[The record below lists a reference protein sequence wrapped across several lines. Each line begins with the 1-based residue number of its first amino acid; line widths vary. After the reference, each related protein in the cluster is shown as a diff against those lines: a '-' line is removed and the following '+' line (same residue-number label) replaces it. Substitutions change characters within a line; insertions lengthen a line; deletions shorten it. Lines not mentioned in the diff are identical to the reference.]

1 MSSTINL
8 QALGLNYSPN
18 TLSLPDGSLIQADNV
33 IIRRDNTVESRRG
46 IKDYSNPI
54 SDPQNRAKQLIEYKN
69 RILVH
74 IDSKLYY
81 DSGKLTDELADYYAF
96 SGTYEETQDGLRIK
110 SIEANKN
117 LYFTTKEGVKKIS
130 AQTADDFTTASGF
143 IKNAGAAKALDVT
156 ASLDIY
162 QGQKDGFLPQDSTV
176 AYRVLWGYKDK
187 NENLLL
193 GTPSNRYVVYNN
205 IVDSMAMDINTLCL
219 KLDNLSSGSSL
230 INDGNYLDSF
240 YTSLNPDTTT
250 LKTTVTSL
258 AKKLDEDI
266 LLANT
271 FGTGAPLKINSISMD
286 GGGLTT
292 IFFESGDP
300 TQYTSINDYI
310 KIKDLVDLSTVSV
323 ISITA
328 GETDTTIV
336 TNNNHNLSVGNTI
349 VIRGTGTIL
358 DETWEVKS
366 IINNTSFSIQ
376 KRTKVQI
383 SSISTG
389 KTPKIVTVEPHG
401 LINGNKITITG
412 TTVTTVHPAG
422 GINTSG
428 SEYYTVSKID
438 DNSFTI
444 TLPII
449 TAPNQKEI
457 TVGSGIGGNVGLYI
471 ENSGSVDPSAD
482 LVNLNEKQ
490 QITNVTYKN
499 IIINSVTPSI
509 SSTENTTINTNIAHG
524 FSIGDVVNIS
534 GVSINSVRI
543 DAIETGV
550 NPAKITTKSPHRLT
564 SGNTIT
570 ISNAVPAISG
580 SYVVTVIDDLN
591 FTIPTTVASPVNI
604 TNASV
609 VYSTPLSAL
618 NGIKIITQVTDTS
631 FEIEANTYLASISVS
646 SAFVKKSSINF
657 IYTPKQE
664 NTISAFN
671 ALNISSQLV
680 KINSYNYTILTET
693 GDSLY
698 AIPIEEISP
707 SIPGTS
713 EQNRII
719 NNTLLRIIDRLKI
732 ELSGVISTELKTKYI
747 DTIFLTDSANVK
759 LDITIPIEVVD
770 NDDYF
775 YQVYRTRTFIAD
787 GTQTLGTSG
796 GNPVEADD
804 EMRLV
809 QEGFP
814 TIEERNDRVL
824 IYIDQSPESLV
835 ANNTNLYTNPETG
848 VGILNANEPPPFA
861 KDINRFKN
869 VVFYSNTRTKQKLTS
884 FQLLG
889 LANISNND
897 KITITNSNESQ
908 TYTFTY
914 GASEETRI
922 DILSSTPVDFAN
934 KYIKIYSANN
944 INNYEFFYLVN
955 SNNIGSFSVA
965 ATFPNG
971 ETVLVI
977 VYYSAP
983 HNLTVGDKITLYGLI
998 NNTNDVDF
1006 NGDYAVSDVIN
1017 SNIFRV
1023 ITNKP
1028 NTIIG
1033 SSVNT
1038 ANAYWIPIK
1047 NNLKVVDILSTDS
1060 STQIAKK
1067 TSDNI
1072 NTIVYDFISENISNV
1087 ITSIGAGTFPSSTPT
1102 ITTFSNHNL
1111 LTGDKVTISGS
1122 DSPTSPSGGID
1133 GTYTITKTGDKTFTI
1148 SLTGGKQVTAAGTT
1162 GSFISNKFIVTN
1174 NNEGKTNP
1182 IDISSLSSQVSKQI
1196 ITVGNGEDAANNQV
1210 LLSSLVSAAQA
1221 IEQTA
1226 QSLVR
1231 VINKKDTLLNSF
1243 YISSE
1248 TTPPG
1253 QIVLESKTLDENPFY
1268 VIGSNGD
1275 IGKSF
1280 SPDISPIH
1288 EISGL
1293 SVNPSISVITGTIG
1307 SNVITLNTINNH
1319 GLYNADKVVISGSNS
1334 NPIVDGLYTVF
1345 DCTDTTFKI
1354 FISSNFVSS
1363 GNYFAYSK
1371 PIDTI
1376 VSDNEVKPN
1385 RIYYSKANEPESVPL
1400 LNYFD
1405 VSAEDKEI
1413 VRIYPLR
1420 NSLFVFKED
1429 GTYRVSGETAP
1440 FVTSLLD
1447 SSCVVR
1453 APDSV
1458 SATNNIVYAWTT
1470 KGVTPISEAGASQ
1483 EVSRPIDT
1491 EILRL
1496 SSAKFP
1502 NFRSLTWGVG
1512 YDSDSSYTVYTNS
1525 NPEDDYATIGFR
1537 YCTLTNS
1544 WTNVTRS
1551 QTCGL
1556 ISTEE
1561 DKMYLG
1567 SGIDNIINQERKN
1580 FDRTDYSDKDFYV
1593 NLSGNSVFIDPN
1605 GKQILSF
1612 PSVSEINIGDVILQE
1627 QDLTIFWFN
1636 NLLKQID
1643 TDPSII
1649 SFGNNNY
1656 YELLKASPGN
1666 NIRIKIVQLA
1676 EKLDADAAV
1685 IYSDYAERIANKS
1698 VDINENYNGN
1708 PTQVYSGTKEI
1719 TQITIPPT
1727 YVGYGDLSAFQSKWF
1742 FINCPDQNYY
1752 FWYNVDGGGVD
1763 PGINNP
1769 LFSGRIGKRI
1779 DVSIFP
1785 WIFAGEI
1792 YQNLM
1797 NKTQQ
1802 VLSTCPSFSNSLN
1815 YQTFT
1820 ITNNIEGNVDET
1832 IGNVPGMT
1840 VNVIQN
1846 GENQELI
1853 NGRQIT
1859 ITGTQFPQSINSING
1874 TYIVSDTGTYKISST
1889 FTIPVEVTTP
1899 GGSGLSFETD
1909 VNSFQ
1914 DIKACFNHLVERL
1927 NSDPGLTYDSY
1938 QPIVDKTPIE
1948 AIVIDVD
1955 TVKKQITIES
1965 PLDWIVGPIKVF
1977 NAINCEIKYSPITMG
1992 DTLNIKQL
2000 FDTTIM
2006 LKDRNVTKFMASFSS
2021 DLKPEYTD
2029 VVFIGEGG
2037 GLFGYYPKGFGYGNF
2052 GGQSNNAPFR
2062 TLVPLQNQRCR
2073 YLNYKINHKIAREVF
2088 VLYGVSVTGNV
2099 GISFRGYR

>member
-143 IKNAGAAKALDVT
+143 IKNAGAAKALDIT

-176 AYRVLWGYKDK
+176 AYRVIWGYKDK

-219 KLDNLSSGSSL
+219 KLDNLNSGSSL
-230 INDGNYLDSF
+230 INAGNYLDSF
-240 YTSLNPDTTT
+240 YTPLNPDTTT

-271 FGTGAPLKINSISMD
+271 SGTGAPLKINSISMD

-292 IFFESGDP
+292 LFFESGDP
-300 TQYTSINDYI
+300 TQYVSINDYI
-310 KIKDLVDLSTVSV
+310 KIQDLVDLATTNIV
-323 ISITA
+323 SITA
-328 GETDTTIV
+328 GETDTIV
-336 TNNNHNLSVGNTI
+336 VVNNNHNLSIGNTV

-358 DETWEVKS
+358 DDEWQIKD
-366 IINNTSFSIQ
+366 IISNTSFSIQ

-412 TTVTTVHPAG
+412 TTVTTVNPAG

-471 ENSGSVDPSAD
+471 ENTGSVNPSVD
-482 LVNLNEKQ
+482 LMDLNEKQ
-490 QITNVTYKN
+490 KLINVVYKN
-499 IIINSVTPSI
+499 IGITSVVPSVSVGANTI
-509 SSTENTTINTNIAHG
+509 FNTSSSHG
-524 FSIGDVVNIS
+524 FSVGDIINIS
-534 GVSINSVRI
+534 GIS
-543 DAIETGV
+543 
-550 NPAKITTKSPHRLT
+550 SP
-564 SGNTIT
+564 
-570 ISNAVPAISG
+570 IS
-580 SYVVTVIDDLN
+580 
-591 FTIPTTVASPVNI
+591 
-604 TNASV
+604 
-609 VYSTPLSAL
+609 L
-618 NGIKIITQVTDTS
+618 NGVKSIAQVTDTS
-631 FEIEANTYLASISVS
+631 FEIEENTYSVSISINN
-646 SAFVKKSSINF
+646 AFAKKSTVNF
-657 IYTPKQE
+657 IYTPKE
-664 NTISAFN
+664 GKTISSFN
-671 ALNISSQLV
+671 PLNISSQSV
-680 KINSYNYTILTET
+680 RINSYNYTNLTET
-693 GDSLY
+693 GDNLY
-698 AIPIEEISP
+698 ATPLVEISP

-732 ELSGVISTELKTKYI
+732 ELSGVIPTELKISYI
-747 DTIFLTDSANVK
+747 DPIFLTDSANVK
-759 LDITIPIEVVD
+759 LNITIPTEIV
-770 NDDYF
+770 NNYDYF

-814 TIEERNDRVL
+814 EDEDFNNRSL

-848 VGILNANEPPPFA
+848 AGILNSNEPPPFA

-889 LANISNND
+889 LSNISNND
-897 KITITNSNESQ
+897 KITITNSNESE
-908 TYTFTY
+908 TYTFVL
-914 GASEETRI
+914 GANQKTLVN
-922 DILSSTPVDFAN
+922 ILSSTPSDFINQYITINSANNVNSYDLFYLSDSGNITFFAVSGGIAPNGN
-934 KYIKIYSANN
+934 KYII
-944 INNYEFFYLVN
+944 V
-955 SNNIGSFSVA
+955 
-965 ATFPNG
+965 TCPN
-971 ETVLVI
+971 
-977 VYYSAP
+977 P
-983 HNLTVGDKITLYGLI
+983 HNLAIGDKIEFYKLI
-998 NNTNDVDF
+998 NNT
-1006 NGDYAVSDVIN
+1006 
-1017 SNIFRV
+1017 SNINVNGEYTVEYVDNPNVFRIIANDPLLATGSN
-1023 ITNKP
+1023 IT
-1028 NTIIG
+1028 T
-1033 SSVNT
+1033 T
-1038 ANAYWIPIK
+1038 NAYWIPIK
-1047 NNLKVVDILSTDS
+1047 NNSKIVNILSTDS

-1067 TSDNI
+1067 TSDVI
-1072 NTIVYDFISENISNV
+1072 NTIVYDFISENISNT
-1087 ITSIGAGTFPSSTPT
+1087 ITSITTGNTPT
-1102 ITTFSNHNL
+1102 ITTFSDHNL
-1111 LTGDKVTISGS
+1111 LTGDKVTITGTNATTIN
-1122 DSPTSPSGGID
+1122 PIGGID

-1148 SLTGGKQVTAAGTT
+1148 SLTNGKTVTVAGTV

-1174 NNEGKTNP
+1174 KNEGKTDP
-1182 IDISSLSSQVSKQI
+1182 INTSLLISKISTEI
-1196 ITVGNGEDAANNQV
+1196 ITEGNGEYAANNQV

-1231 VINKKDTLLNSF
+1231 VINKKDTLLNAF
-1243 YISSE
+1243 YTSSE

-1253 QIVLESKTLDENPFY
+1253 QIVLESKTLDESPFY
-1268 VIGSNGD
+1268 IIGSNSG

-1280 SPDISPIH
+1280 SPDISPI
-1288 EISGL
+1288 EKISGL
-1293 SVNPSISVITGTIG
+1293 SVDPSISVITGTIG
-1307 SNVITLNTINNH
+1307 SNIITLNTINNH
-1319 GLYNADKVVISGSNS
+1319 GLYNADKIIISGSNS

-1345 DCTDTTFKI
+1345 DCTNNTFKI
-1354 FISSNFVSS
+1354 SASSNFVSS

-1376 VSDNEVKPN
+1376 VSDNEIKPN
-1385 RIYYSKANEPESVPL
+1385 RVYYSKANEPESVPL

-1429 GTYRVSGETAP
+1429 GTYRISGETAP

-1447 SSCVVR
+1447 SSCVVK

-1502 NFRSLTWGVG
+1502 NFKSLTWGVG

-1580 FDRTDYSDKDFYV
+1580 FDRTDYSDKNFYV

-1605 GKQILSF
+1605 DKQILSL

-1643 TDPSII
+1643 TDPSI
-1649 SFGNNNY
+1649 NDNNY
-1656 YELLKASPGN
+1656 YEILKAHSGD
-1666 NIRIKIVQLA
+1666 NIRLKLVQLA
-1676 EKLDADAAV
+1676 QKLDIDVAV
-1685 IYSDYAERIANKS
+1685 NYSDYAERIGNKT
-1698 VDINENYNGN
+1698 VNIIENYNGN
-1708 PTQVYSGTKEI
+1708 PTEIYSGISEI
-1719 TQITIPPT
+1719 TDLILDLNVINSTNNLSIF
-1727 YVGYGDLSAFQSKWF
+1727 VGKWF
-1742 FINCPDQNYY
+1742 LINSPDQEYY
-1752 FWYNVDGGGVD
+1752 FWYKVNNQGTD
-1763 PGINNP
+1763 PGINNSFFNNKVGILINIYYEIEDP
-1769 LFSGRIGKRI
+1769 IFIQQDNLKNSTISSFVQNYPGSFSYGNDYTLRIANNTVGKVNHATNG
-1779 DVSIFP
+1779 DAPGVSFS
-1785 WIFAGEI
+1785 I
-1792 YQNLM
+1792 YQNGKGHQL
-1797 NKTQQ
+1797 
-1802 VLSTCPSFSNSLN
+1802 L
-1815 YQTFT
+1815 
-1820 ITNNIEGNVDET
+1820 
-1832 IGNVPGMT
+1832 
-1840 VNVIQN
+1840 
-1846 GENQELI
+1846 

-1859 ITGTQFPQSINSING
+1859 ITGSQTPQSINSING
-1874 TYIVSDTGTYKISST
+1874 TYIVSNAGVYDFSTT

-1899 GGSGLSFETD
+1899 GGFGLSFETD

-1955 TVKKQITIES
+1955 AVKKQITIES
-1965 PLDWIVGPIKVF
+1965 PLEWIVGPIKVF

-2006 LKDRNVTKFMASFSS
+2006 LKDRNVTKFIASFSS